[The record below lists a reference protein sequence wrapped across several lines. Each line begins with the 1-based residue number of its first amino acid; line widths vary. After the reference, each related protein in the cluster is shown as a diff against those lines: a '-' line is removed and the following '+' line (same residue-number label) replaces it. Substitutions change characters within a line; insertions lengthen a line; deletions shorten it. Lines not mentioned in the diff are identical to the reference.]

1 MKKPLKKILIIENE
15 TAIRQILTD
24 KLTREN
30 FIVFQANNGLDGL
43 EKAFAEHPDLITLDL
58 FMPKMNGLEVLKK
71 LHKDAWGK
79 QIPVIILTNISDDP
93 HVLDTIKDKNC
104 EYLIKTNHNLAS
116 VVEKI
121 RAKLA

>member
-1 MKKPLKKILIIENE
+1 MKKPLKKILVIENE
-15 TAIRQILTD
+15 TATRQVLVD

-30 FIVFQANNGLDGL
+30 FIVLQANNGLDGL

-93 HVLDTIKDKNC
+93 HVLDAIKDKNC

-116 VVEKI
+116 LVEKI